1 MNARSV
7 PLLWIA
13 LSAILSFPAES
24 PAQLR
29 RPGWVTVKREDRNKS
44 ELLGEEGAIYLEN
57 LLPKEVVV
65 RVTAAVSAYGT
76 LQGDRWLGNLIPDQ
90 RAVLLAVSERA
101 YRVRAKAQQGQ
112 VAGWV
117 AKSAVAGLPPDFET
131 KLEAYH
137 ARYEAVQ
144 ELIENHQIAL
154 GMTLSEV
161 VESVGPPDKRSSKV
175 TADGRVD
182 SLEFI
187 SYERVPQTGI
197 AYDSFGRPYT
207 TTQYIEVESGRVTVD
222 FNNDLVTSISESEGI
237 ELPAGPVVV
246 PPPVFLY

>member
-1 MNARSV
+1 MNARSF

-13 LSAILSFPAES
+13 LSAILSIPSES

-29 RPGWVTVKREDRNKS
+29 RPGWVTVKREDRSKS
-44 ELLGEEGAIYLEN
+44 ELLGEEGAIYLEG
-57 LLPKEVVV
+57 LLAKEVVV
-65 RVTAAVSAYGT
+65 RVTTAVPAYGT
-76 LQGDRWLGNLIPDQ
+76 LQGDRWLGNLVPDQ

-117 AKSAVAGLPPDFET
+117 AKSAVAGLPADFET

-137 ARYEAVQ
+137 ARHEAVQ

-175 TADGRVD
+175 TAGGRSD

-187 SYERVPQTGI
+187 SYERVPQNGI

-237 ELPAGPVVV
+237 DLPAGPVVV